1 MKTVQTKNV
10 DQEAIEIVNRYLTLG
25 EDIYEYLNVLKHQI
39 IQKKE
44 SNDPNQ
50 NLEAEHDEELL
61 AAVKKYW
68 KEGQQL

>member
-50 NLEAEHDEELL
+50 NLEAEYDEKLL